1 MADDSQDQMREL
13 IENYF
18 HQGYKYDQIVLFL
31 NKYHDVKICTR
42 TLKRKLKD
50 YGLKRRG
57 NDDQLKATIT
67 QLMNEAGPLN
77 LYI

>member
-1 MADDSQDQMREL
+1 MADDSQELRDL

-18 HQGYKYDQIVLFL
+18 YLGYKYDQIVLFL
-31 NKYHDVKICTR
+31 DKYNGIKICTR

-57 NDDQLKATIT
+57 NDDQVNDEQLRVTIV
-67 QLMNEAGPLN
+67 
-77 LYI
+77 IS